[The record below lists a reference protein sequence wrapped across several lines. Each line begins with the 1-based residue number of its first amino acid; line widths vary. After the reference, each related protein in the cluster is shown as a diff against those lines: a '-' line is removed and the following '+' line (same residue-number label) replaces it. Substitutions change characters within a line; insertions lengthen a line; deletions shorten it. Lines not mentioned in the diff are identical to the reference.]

1 LELLALFVA
10 LLLLLLLLD
19 FFGFVASGSKGRLRW
34 APSAS
39 FSGDEGESLEFV
51 SWVIG
56 LYGGMGLTLPPFF
69 YGKRFVS
76 DFVSSSSFPT
86 THQFAVVVLAVA
98 TILDVVQV
106 IAGLLTQQTQLLRAR
121 YVELLLA
128 ARLIALH
135 ARTSCRLRAFSDVRA
150 DVAS

>member
-19 FFGFVASGSKGRLRW
+19 FFGFVASGSTGRLRC

-39 FSGDEGESLEFV
+39 FSGDDGESLEFV

-69 YGKRFVS
+69 YEERFVS
-76 DFVSSSSFPT
+76 DFRSFSIPHNSPICCSGAGSSRST
-86 THQFAVVVLAVA
+86 
-98 TILDVVQV
+98 
-106 IAGLLTQQTQLLRAR
+106 
-121 YVELLLA
+121 
-128 ARLIALH
+128 
-135 ARTSCRLRAFSDVRA
+135 
-150 DVAS
+150 